1 MSEAVD
7 TTQEDAIKGLLSSL
21 VPPDEIV
28 FCNIFGDE
36 FVRPSN
42 ISARSQ
48 IKMLRIVD
56 DLKELDIEGL
66 NFSDMQ
72 AIVDSIMVLAGDER
86 VLKAICECFTLAHKK
101 PLEQT
106 MAKAKELDAEFEV
119 EFAAADLFSIEEL
132 VSSIIPLF
140 IRIAK
145 RAGQAI
151 RALSEAA

>member
-1 MSEAVD
+1 MSEEVN
-7 TTQEDAIKGLLSSL
+7 TTQQDAIKGLLSSL

-42 ISARSQ
+42 ISAQKAS
-48 IKMLRIVD
+48 
-56 DLKELDIEGL
+56 
-66 NFSDMQ
+66 F
-72 AIVDSIMVLAGDER
+72 AIVSSRGFLCASDER
-86 VLKAICECFTLAHKK
+86 VLKALCACFTLAHKK
-101 PLEQT
+101 PLEET
-106 MAKAKELDAEFEV
+106 IAKAKEQDVDFEV